1 MLFSYGYGQQQQI
14 NGSKKYTSNT
24 GNFDHHADAAV
35 QCRVHCPME
44 HIPGFTRGHWMPPW
58 GECLHRIALAAAMVI
73 KFVETTQNTIKTQ
86 LELAT
91 TVHFDH

>member
-1 MLFSYGYGQQQQI
+1 
-14 NGSKKYTSNT
+14 
-24 GNFDHHADAAV
+24 
-35 QCRVHCPME
+35 
-44 HIPGFTRGHWMPPW
+44 MPPW